1 MYQWLF
7 RKNGF
12 DVSNTGYLVYFN
24 GLRNE
29 KRFDQKLQFEIHMIK
44 LECNDDWVQKAILK
58 ACELLNNN
66 SLPAAS
72 KNCATCLYLKDRWKL
87 KNKIS

>member
-1 MYQWLF
+1 
-7 RKNGF
+7 
-12 DVSNTGYLVYFN
+12 
-24 GLRNE
+24 
-29 KRFDQKLQFEIHMIK
+29 MIK

-66 SLPAAS
+66 SLPTAS
-72 KNCATCLYLKDRWKL
+72 KKCATCLYLKDRWKL